1 MWWPFTSSK
10 PEKKE
15 GAPLRQDRQ
24 KCYEFRDAYFACLDR
39 AGVVKAGDE
48 KSSGSCLTEAKNY
61 EKSCAQSWIEYF
73 NQRRVIAEAQ
83 KERLAQAGTQAQNSR
98 R

>member
-15 GAPLRQDRQ
+15 GAPLRRDRQ

-48 KSSGSCLTEAKNY
+48 KPNGLCLTEAKNY

-83 KERLAQAGTQAQNSR
+83 KERLAQAGTQAQNAR